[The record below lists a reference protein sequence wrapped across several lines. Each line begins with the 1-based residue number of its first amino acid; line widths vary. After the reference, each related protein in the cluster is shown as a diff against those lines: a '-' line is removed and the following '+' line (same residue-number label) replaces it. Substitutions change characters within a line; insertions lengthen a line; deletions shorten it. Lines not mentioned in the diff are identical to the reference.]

1 MVLYT
6 SAQNLVCPPTPAK
19 STKVFN
25 VCDRA
30 ASLLNLPLKPKK
42 EERKRSWNS
51 RVLKPALKSQFI
63 TQCGKEIAMEWA

>member
-25 VCDRA
+25 VVMGA

-42 EERKRSWNS
+42 EERKKGSGI
-51 RVLKPALKSQFI
+51 VE
-63 TQCGKEIAMEWA
+63 C